1 MSLVVWIG
9 GSVLL
14 VLLIIMFFVKW
25 DNGYCDD
32 WSDGGYVLV
41 LFFVVLFFVLAWGC
55 FGNWKEKKVRI
66 YPDIEYNE
74 ETRLV
79 KVKCKYDNLTYTGG
93 LNKSYLNSEFDETFT
108 KDTKWFI
115 EESFNHFGRSN
126 GIYVNFE
133 NTLVV
138 DSTKIRKISYKKPKK
153 EKPEDNST
161 DSQNTV
167 KERKNIIE
175 IN

>member
-115 EESFNHFGRSN
+115 EESFNLYRNPFSLKGSLLREIQILYFLSSLKS
-126 GIYVNFE
+126 VW
-133 NTLVV
+133 L
-138 DSTKIRKISYKKPKK
+138 KPA
-153 EKPEDNST
+153 
-161 DSQNTV
+161 
-167 KERKNIIE
+167 I
-175 IN
+175 

>member
-115 EESFNHFGRSN
+115 ETEH
-126 GIYVNFE
+126 
-133 NTLVV
+133 
-138 DSTKIRKISYKKPKK
+138 KIKKGLLPKELDDLEVITEEEKIN
-153 EKPEDNST
+153 DL
-161 DSQNTV
+161 
-167 KERKNIIE
+167 
-175 IN
+175 